1 MTEEL
6 PVEGKNDYLD
16 REKYRLDGY
25 VIVITGGSAG
35 VGKEAA
41 RDLALRGAKVVMG
54 NRDLEKSANVIAA
67 LRSEEGEDKLPEDR
81 LLARH
86 LDLCDLASV
95 RAFAEE
101 VKKDFPV
108 IDILINNAGKMGG
121 HREETD
127 DGFESQFQTNHLG
140 HFLLTHLLIDNI
152 LASERKPKVCAA
164 PVENILPD

>member
-41 RDLALRGAKVVMG
+41 RDLALRGAKMVMG
-54 NRDLEKSANVIAA
+54 NRDLEKSADVIGT
-67 LRSEEGEDKLPEDR
+67 LRSQEGEDKLPEDR
-81 LLARH
+81 ILARH

-101 VKKDFPV
+101 VKKEFPV